1 MSVERPAMPRLRR
14 TTTVAAL
21 AAALT
26 ALPAI
31 AAGPALP
38 TKSTYGAIKGFKLLG
53 STTLGDRGVNSP
65 IAVAG
70 RCVYVG
76 DRYDKNGIAV
86 VDVRNP
92 RKPRQ
97 VNVIPPVSGATQREL
112 RADVGLGL
120 LVVMNYSLTTGGSGN
135 SVKLYDIA
143 TDCTK
148 PTLLSTYAMGPRSP
162 HEFFLWKDA
171 KRPGRALVY
180 LANTLF
186 SPDLEVLDITD
197 PTSPRVAAVYDL
209 GIDASEKTA
218 DVLQS
223 GSGYLH
229 SLSVTDD
236 GRRAYMGTWDYGFYV
251 ADTSALADPAVS
263 SVTLPVIRP
272 VGAGKVNYG
281 SNVHGAVRVPGRPLA
296 VMVEEAYANA
306 GAGCPFGHLRMA
318 DVSDEAAPK
327 LLGEFKLQEN
337 DCDRARA
344 VNGTFTS
351 HNQTVFPNVVLMGWY
366 AGGLRAV
373 DISDPTKPVESGAFV
388 PKPTFEPGRRDTRLF
403 FPRAEANQWIGAMWS
418 YPVVQD
424 GLVYVVDVDLGLFI
438 LEYTGKHAKEVR
450 QAGYVE
456 GNSSPARLTRTDPI
470 VKRSTPVVPG
480 APTVVRSPYA
490 DLPLPPRALRGPY
503 GFLCVGV

>member
-1 MSVERPAMPRLRR
+1 MTRLRR

-21 AAALT
+21 CAAITAIPAVAAA
-26 ALPAI
+26 
-31 AAGPALP
+31 PALP
-38 TKSTYGAIKGFKLLG
+38 MKSAYGAIKGFRLLG
-53 STTLGDRGVNSP
+53 STNLGERGVNSP
-65 IAVAG
+65 VAVAG
-70 RCVYVG
+70 KCVYVG
-76 DRYDKNGIAV
+76 DRYDKNGIAI

-97 VNVIPPVSGATQREL
+97 VGVIPPVAGRTQREL

-120 LVVMNYSLTTGGSGN
+120 LVVMNYSLSTGGSGN
-135 SVKLYDIA
+135 GVQLYDIA
-143 TDCTK
+143 TDCLK
-148 PTLLSTYAMGPRSP
+148 PTLLSTYDMGPRSP

-171 KRPGRALVY
+171 LRPGRALVY

-197 PTSPRVAAVYDL
+197 PRAPRVAAVYDL
-209 GIDASEKTA
+209 GVDASENTA
-218 DVLQS
+218 AVLES

-229 SLSVTDD
+229 SLAVTDD
-236 GRRAYMGTWDYGFYV
+236 GTRAYMGTWDYGFYV
-251 ADTSALADPAVS
+251 ADTSSLAN
-263 SVTLPVIRP
+263 PVAAGAPGVVRP
-272 VGAGKVNYG
+272 VGPGRAAYG

-306 GAGCPFGHLRMA
+306 GTGCPFGHLRMA
-318 DVSDEAAPK
+318 DVTDEANPK
-327 LLGEFKLQEN
+327 VLGEFKLQEN
-337 DCDRARA
+337 DCDRAKA

-403 FPRAEANQWIGAMWS
+403 FPRNEAPQWIGAMWS

-424 GLVYVVDVDLGLFI
+424 GLIYVADIDLGLFI
-438 LEYTGKHAKEVR
+438 LEYTGKHAKEVK

-456 GNSSPARLTRTDPI
+456 GNSSPARLTRRDPVI
-470 VKRSTPVVPG
+470 KRAVPVPAG
-480 APTVVRSPYA
+480 PPTVVRSPYA
-490 DLPLPPRALRGPY
+490 DLALPPRALQAPY
-503 GFLCVGV
+503 GFFCVGA